1 LYRRAPV
8 PLYYQLKE
16 LIRDKIRSG
25 EWAEGMRLP
34 SERELCEQYGVSR
47 MTVRQSIT
55 DLVHEGL
62 LYREQGRGTFV
73 RRARINQQLDRL
85 TSFTEDMLNRGQTP
99 NARVLSAG
107 MCEADSMVAERLQL
121 PPGQEVFRL
130 YRLRTSDG
138 EPLALELTHIYF
150 PGCERL
156 LEEDLEHNS
165 LYVLL
170 ETKYGIALVEALQE
184 VEAGL
189 AGKEEANLLR
199 ISPGSPVLLT
209 RRTTYTDH
217 GHPVEYAVS
226 TYRGDRYTFCTR
238 LTREWR

>member
-1 LYRRAPV
+1 MYRRAPV

-16 LIRDKIRSG
+16 IIRDKILSG
-25 EWAEGMRLP
+25 EWVEGMRLP

-62 LYREQGRGTFV
+62 LYREQGKGTFV
-73 RRARINQQLDRL
+73 RRARIYQQLDRL
-85 TSFTEDMLNRGQTP
+85 TSFTEDMHNRGQVP
-99 NARVLSAG
+99 NTKVLAAG
-107 MCEADSMVAERLQL
+107 MYNADSMVAERLQIS
-121 PPGQEVFRL
+121 PGQEVFRL
-130 YRLRTSDG
+130 YRLRISNG
-138 EPLALELTHIYF
+138 EPLALELTHIHF

-156 LEEDLEHNS
+156 VAEDLEHNS

-170 ETKYGIALVEALQE
+170 ETKYGVSLVEALQE

-199 ISPGSPVLLT
+199 ISPGSSVLLT
-209 RRTTYTDH
+209 RRTTYTNH

-226 TYRGDRYTFCTR
+226 TYRGDRYTFSTR
-238 LTREWR
+238 LVRDWR